1 MKIILAPT
9 LSPRSLR
16 KIEAHRKLTMRRMSS
31 LLEEA
36 GIDLPVDMIEF
47 VIFRYHHTRDYLFEA
62 QMKAMFKSAARP
74 IEKDIFL
81 MVIRDAWNYFPHQ
94 SLSGGCPAQNLAI
107 LDERQSS
114 QR

>member
-1 MKIILAPT
+1 MKTTPAPT
-9 LSPRSLR
+9 LSASSLR
-16 KIEAHRKLTMRRMSS
+16 KIEAHRKLTARRLSC

-36 GIDLPVDMIEF
+36 GLDLHPDMVEF

-62 QMKAMFKSAARP
+62 QMKAMFKSSGRHV
-74 IEKDIFL
+74 EKGLFL

-114 QR
+114 